1 MKKKQKLFFGFTV
14 IVITVIFTMVGC
26 ATLFPPPPEFPADF
40 TGTWERAFQTQFT
53 NTLTFTSTTL
63 KPSNQSSFRNL
74 VSVSGDSY
82 SLSNASNPNHKT
94 TLIIK
99 LVGDNLEI
107 IEAASTTTGWN
118 GTEDD
123 WTGTWKRK

>member
-1 MKKKQKLFFGFTV
+1 MKKKQKQFLGFAV
-14 IVITVIFTMVGC
+14 LLIAAIITMTGC
-26 ATLFPPPPEFPADF
+26 ELPKDPEFPSEF
-40 TGTWERAFQTQFT
+40 IGTWERAFQTQFT
-53 NTLTFTSTTL
+53 NTLTFTSKTL
-63 KPSNQSSFRNL
+63 KPSNQSSYRNL

-82 SLSNASNPNHKT
+82 SLENASNSSHKT

-107 IEAASTTTGWN
+107 TEAASTGTGWN

-123 WTGTWKRK
+123 WTGRWKRK